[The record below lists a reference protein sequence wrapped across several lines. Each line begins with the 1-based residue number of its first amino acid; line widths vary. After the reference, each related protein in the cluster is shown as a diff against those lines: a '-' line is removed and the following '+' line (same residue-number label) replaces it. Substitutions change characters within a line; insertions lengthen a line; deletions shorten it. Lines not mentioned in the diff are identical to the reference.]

1 MIIIYILQH
10 NDWET
15 YSSLII
21 HLLRFFKTII
31 NENSIACDHM
41 KTFYKGTLRFLL
53 VLLHDF
59 SDFLSEYV
67 CIFV

>member
-1 MIIIYILQH
+1 M
-10 NDWET
+10 
-15 YSSLII
+15 
-21 HLLRFFKTII
+21 RFFKTIV
-31 NENSIACDHM
+31 NENSIAYDHM

-67 CIFV
+67 CIFVQEIPDKFI